1 MTKKVYIKLSIDD
14 LTFDEMIS
22 IQEGSLKQAK
32 GILVRFATDE
42 NGKALPEDVA
52 NAEIGQLSLTQM
64 RELFAEF
71 GAQMQTEMSETL
83 PNGQGRR

>member
-14 LTFDEMIS
+14 LTFDEMIAV
-22 IQEGSLKQAK
+22 QEGSLRQAK
-32 GILVRFATDE
+32 GILVKFATDE
-42 NGKALPEDVA
+42 SGKPLPEDVA
-52 NAEIGQLSLTQM
+52 SEEIGQMSLSQM

-71 GAQMQTEMSETL
+71 SGQMQTEMAGTL